1 MGIGPLREEP
11 EGRRIVIAAIPS
23 RMKGVIGSATVLLA
37 LSSCGAA
44 PTVEEPRPAPDL
56 VLEKIDGSG
65 TLSLTDQKG
74 AVVLV
79 DLWATWCAPCLAE
92 LPHLQR
98 LADSFDPEEFV
109 MLGIVLESGDR
120 AEVDQ
125 FIREQGISYPNL
137 IGEDGTKESF
147 GPFLGYPTKYL
158 ISKDGMIVKKYFG
171 IVGESL
177 GEDVRQFV
185 RTGSIASTGS

>member
-1 MGIGPLREEP
+1 MAVVSSR
-11 EGRRIVIAAIPS
+11 VKTAIC
-23 RMKGVIGSATVLLA
+23 SAVVVLA
-37 LSSCGAA
+37 VSCGVVPPVDEAS
-44 PTVEEPRPAPDL
+44 RPAPDL
-56 VLEKIDGSG
+56 VLEKVDGSG
-65 TLSLTDQKG
+65 TLSLADQKG

-92 LPHLQR
+92 LPHLQQ

-109 MLGIVLESGDR
+109 MLGIVLESGAREEID
-120 AEVDQ
+120 E
-125 FIREQGISYPNL
+125 FIHGQGISYPNL
-137 IGEDGTKESF
+137 MGKEGTKESF

-177 GEDVRQFV
+177 SEDVRQFV
-185 RTGSIASTGS
+185 RSGSIGSTGS

>member
-1 MGIGPLREEP
+1 
-11 EGRRIVIAAIPS
+11 
-23 RMKGVIGSATVLLA
+23 MKRAIGSATVLLA
-37 LSSCGAA
+37 LSSCDAT

-120 AEVDQ
+120 EEIDE

-137 IGEDGTKESF
+137 LGEEGTKESF

-158 ISKDGMIVKKYFG
+158 VSKDGMIVRKYFG

-177 GEDVRQFV
+177 GEDVHQFV
-185 RTGSIASTGS
+185 RTGSIGSTGS

>member
-1 MGIGPLREEP
+1 MGISRLSTPTKQALCACLMALAAFACGVAPPSDAEP
-11 EGRRIVIAAIPS
+11 
-23 RMKGVIGSATVLLA
+23 T
-37 LSSCGAA
+37 
-44 PTVEEPRPAPDL
+44 PAPDL
-56 VLEKIDGSG
+56 VLEKVDGSG
-65 TLSLTDQKG
+65 PYSLADQRG

-98 LADSFDPEEFV
+98 LADSYDPAEFV

-120 AEVDQ
+120 EDVHQ
-125 FIREQGISYPNL
+125 FLQEQAISYPNVM
-137 IGEDGTKESF
+137 GEDGTKESF

-158 ISKDGMIVKKYFG
+158 ISKDGMIMKKYFG

-177 GEDVRQFV
+177 SDDVQRFLK
-185 RTGSIASTGS
+185 TGALEPAD